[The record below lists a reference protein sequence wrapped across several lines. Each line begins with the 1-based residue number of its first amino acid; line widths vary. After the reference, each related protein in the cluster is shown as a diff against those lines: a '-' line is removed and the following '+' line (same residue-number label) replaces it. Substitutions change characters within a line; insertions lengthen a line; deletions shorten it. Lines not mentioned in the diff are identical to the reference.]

1 MWIETQ
7 ASVQSF
13 FQKLNVDNSCQK
25 NKQIQILHFI
35 QILYYIILFRYFIK
49 SCPILL
55 YFFTLCLIFCLSKQ
69 IFIRN
74 LSQSP
79 SRLNVWTLSVTSK
92 HFSNHDKN
100 IMQVS
105 CVKSSRFHHSHKKLH
120 SLETCPLLLF
130 MLLEDFFASARLH
143 RVHKNF
149 CCRKVQYITC
159 VT

>member
-25 NKQIQILHFI
+25 NTQIQILHFI

-79 SRLNVWTLSVTSK
+79 SRLNVWILSVTSK
-92 HFSNHDKN
+92 NFSNHDKN

-105 CVKSSRFHHSHKKLH
+105 CVKNSRFLSFVLALFCILGLCQNFT
-120 SLETCPLLLF
+120 LE
-130 MLLEDFFASARLH
+130 
-143 RVHKNF
+143 NF
-149 CCRKVQYITC
+149 QLCQLV
-159 VT
+159 VF

>member
-1 MWIETQ
+1 MSVETQ
-7 ASVQSF
+7 PSAQSS
-13 FQKLNVDNSCQK
+13 FQKLKIGKSCQK
-25 NKQIQILHFI
+25 KKTKKQKKNTQIV
-35 QILYYIILFRYFIK
+35 K
-49 SCPILL
+49 D
-55 YFFTLCLIFCLSKQ
+55 CLSKQ
-69 IFIRN
+69 IFCRN
-74 LSQSP
+74 LPQPP
-79 SRLNVWTLSVTSK
+79 SHLNFLTFSVTSK

-149 CCRKVQYITC
+149 CCRKV
-159 VT
+159 